1 MRNVLERVI
10 NIRRANQKI
19 VCNWIKEYKQKIRV
33 YVVKLTC
40 PSSKERIRLATMMQT
55 FPICEFKDE
64 WRFIKEYSPKSVM
77 R

>member
-1 MRNVLERVI
+1 MFGDKEWVTNVLQGVI

-19 VCNWIKEYKQKIRV
+19 VGKWMKECKQKIGV

-55 FPICEFKDE
+55 FLFVNSRRNGDL
-64 WRFIKEYSPKSVM
+64 
-77 R
+77 